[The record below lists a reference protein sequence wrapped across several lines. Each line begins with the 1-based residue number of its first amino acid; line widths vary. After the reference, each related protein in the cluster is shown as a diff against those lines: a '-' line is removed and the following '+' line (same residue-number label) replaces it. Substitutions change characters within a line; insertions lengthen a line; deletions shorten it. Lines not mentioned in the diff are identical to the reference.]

1 MNIVTNPDETLDLDA
16 VRARLAGVKGQA
28 YWRCLDEL
36 ADAPA
41 FAETLRREFPDR
53 ADEWADGT
61 SRRQYLR
68 VMGASIALAG
78 FSGCG
83 FGNNRTEKLVP
94 PVRQPES
101 VIPGAAQYFASSL
114 TLGGYATGVLV
125 ESHEGRPI
133 KVEGNDQH
141 PASLGATDLFSQAS
155 VLSLYDPERSQVVLR
170 ESAISTLPN
179 FLSDLGRA
187 LEAQK
192 PSKGA
197 GIRLLTETIGSPT
210 LASQIKAFLD
220 LYPAAKWVQYEPAY
234 RASERA
240 AAILAFGEDVES
252 RYDLSKADVIL
263 ALDADFL
270 GQGPA
275 ALRYSRQYAERRT
288 PSAKMSRLY
297 AVESTPTGVGAVS
310 DHRLALKPS
319 LIDALAR
326 AVAAGLG
333 IEGVQ
338 PGPAAAVEDHAAWVT
353 ALVKDLKAHK
363 GSSLIIPGP
372 GLPPAVHALAHA
384 MNDALGNVGS
394 TVTYA
399 EPVAARSD
407 DQAAG
412 LRDLTR
418 EMDAKA
424 VDLLVILGGNPA
436 YTAPADIPFAA
447 ALRKVR
453 RAVHLSLE
461 EDETSE
467 LCRWHVNASHE
478 LESWGDARA
487 FDGTASIVQPLIA
500 PLYDGISPF
509 DFLAALL
516 GRSAVTG
523 RDAVREFWKGKKL
536 GGEAFEPAWERAVHD
551 GLIADSA
558 TPAKAVTLKAEA
570 AKVAATSGAV
580 DSLEI
585 VFRPDP
591 TIWDGRFANNGWLQ
605 ELPKPLTKITW
616 DNAALMSPATAGR
629 LGLKN
634 EEQAELTYRGRKVTA
649 PVWITPGHA
658 DGCVTV
664 HLGYGRRKVGKVGEG
679 AGFNAY
685 SLQTSDSPHTSPGLE
700 VKGTGTTY
708 PIACTQT
715 HRGLSGRDLLRT
727 GTITEYLAKPDFARR
742 HADEM
747 PADESMFAPY
757 PYEGNAWGLTIDL
770 NRCTGCNACILG
782 CVSEN
787 NIPVVG
793 KDQVMTGREMHWIEI
808 DRYYTG
814 EDADVPESTEFQPR
828 MCMHCENAPCELV
841 CPVAATSHSAEGLN
855 EMTYNR
861 CVGTRY
867 CGNNCPYKV
876 RHFNFLEYNPP
887 RPSSLT
893 ILSNPDVTVRSR
905 GVMEKCTYCVQ
916 RINGARI
923 LAKEDGREIRDG
935 EVVTACQAACPTR
948 AITFGNIN
956 DKTSE
961 VAKLKADPR
970 SYGMLAELNTRP
982 RTSYLARVRNPN
994 TEITPEAGHDHPTHL
1009 G

>member
-1 MNIVTNPDETLDLDA
+1 MNILTNQDETLGLDA
-16 VRARLAGVKGQA
+16 IRDRLAGKKGQA
-28 YWRCLDEL
+28 YWRCLEEL

-83 FGNNRTEKLVP
+83 FGNNREEKLVP
-94 PVRQPES
+94 PVRQPEAT
-101 VIPGAAQYFASSL
+101 VAGAAQYFASSL
-114 TLGGYATGVLV
+114 SLGGYATGVLV
-125 ESHEGRPI
+125 ESREGRPI
-133 KVEGNDQH
+133 KIEGNALH
-141 PASLGATDLFSQAS
+141 PASLGATDVFSQAS

-192 PSKGA
+192 PSNGA
-197 GIRLLTETIGSPT
+197 GIRLLTETVGSPT
-210 LASQIKAFLD
+210 LASQIKAFLL
-220 LYPAAKWVQYEPAY
+220 LYPGAKWTQYEPTG

-270 GQGPA
+270 GQGPG
-275 ALRYSRQYAERRT
+275 ALKYSREYADRRT
-288 PSAKMSRLY
+288 PSARMNRLY

-319 LIDALAR
+319 LIDAFAR

-338 PGPAAAVEDHAAWVT
+338 PGQSKVVEAHAAWI
-353 ALVKDLKAHK
+353 AGLVKDLQAHR
-363 GSSLIIPGP
+363 GSSLVIPGP
-372 GLPPAVHALAHA
+372 GLPLAVHALAHA
-384 MNDALGNVGS
+384 MNEALGNVGS
-394 TVTYA
+394 TVVYA
-399 EPVAARSD
+399 EPIAARSE
-407 DQAAG
+407 DQVAG
-412 LRDLTR
+412 LRDLVR
-418 EMDAKA
+418 EMDAGS

-436 YTAPADIPFAA
+436 YTAPADIAFAA

-453 RAVHLSLE
+453 RAVHLGLE
-461 EDETSE
+461 EDETSA
-467 LCRWHVNASHE
+467 LCRWHVNAAHE

-500 PLYDGISPF
+500 PLYEGVSPYE
-509 DFLAALL
+509 FLSALL
-516 GRSAVTG
+516 GRTAVTG
-523 RDAVREFWKGKKL
+523 RDAVREYWKANKL
-536 GGEAFEPAWERAVHD
+536 GGETFEPVWERAVHD
-551 GLIADSA
+551 GLIAGSA
-558 TPAKAVTLKAEA
+558 TPAKAVTLSPEA
-570 AKVAATSGAV
+570 ARVPAGPPAS

-616 DNAALMSPATAGR
+616 DNAALMSPTTAGR
-629 LGLKN
+629 LGVKN
-634 EEQAELTYRGRKVTA
+634 EEQVELTYQGRTLTA

-664 HLGYGRRKVGKVGEG
+664 HLGYGRSTVGKVGEG

-685 SLQTSDSPHTSPGLE
+685 SLRTSEAPHFAAGLE
-700 VKGTGTTY
+700 VKGTGRTY
-708 PIACTQT
+708 ALACTQT
-715 HRGLSGRDLLRT
+715 HRGLNGRDLLRT
-727 GTITEYLAKPDFARR
+727 GTIAEYLADPDFAKR

-747 PADESMFAPY
+747 PADESMYPPY
-757 PYEGNAWGLTIDL
+757 PYQGNAWGMTIDL
-770 NRCTGCNACILG
+770 NRCTGCNACVLG

-793 KDQVMTGREMHWIEI
+793 KDQVMLGREMHWIEI

-887 RPSSLT
+887 RPASLT
-893 ILSNPDVTVRSR
+893 ILTNPDVTVRSR

-916 RINGARI
+916 RISGARI
-923 LAKEDGREIRDG
+923 LAKEEGREILDG

-994 TEITPEAGHDHPTHL
+994 TEIVPEAGHDNPTRH